1 MTLLYQSLRFL
12 YLRDVPVCSD
22 ISMGLRQKEV
32 EFAADLNNH
41 VTGCHS
47 TFDFFWWNNFTN
59 VTPASFAKR
68 KLLRIV

>member
-1 MTLLYQSLRFL
+1 
-12 YLRDVPVCSD
+12 
-22 ISMGLRQKEV
+22 MGLRQKEV